1 MAGSHGVTAMV
12 AQALSAVPYKELM
25 ESVASQLVGIEHR
38 PDGAFITTPLMYPSG
53 SMAVVRVYVLGH
65 DRHFVTDMG
74 MGYLEAEMMGT
85 SLIYARNATPIA
97 QQAGLDFD
105 HHAFSLVE
113 VSHHQLPGAIVTIAN
128 ASERAVALAAYK
140 QSEKRI
146 AEDEERLYER
156 LVKVFT
162 PVHVDRDVP
171 IVGASN
177 TSWRVANVV
186 KLDGKLT
193 VFEPVSRHPNSIT
206 TATTKFH
213 DLARLDDPPNRVAVV
228 ENKERLG
235 TYLGVL
241 SQAADVIT
249 RDAPDKTL
257 KRLAA

>member
-1 MAGSHGVTAMV
+1 MA
-12 AQALSAVPYKELM
+12 AQALTAAPYRQLL
-25 ESVASQLVGIEHR
+25 ESVANQLVTIEHR
-38 PDGAFITTPLMYPSG
+38 SDGALFTTPLMYPSG
-53 SMAVVRVYVLGH
+53 SMAVVRVDVSGR

-85 SLIYARNATPIA
+85 SLVYARNAKPIA
-97 QQAGLDFD
+97 EHAGVHFD
-105 HHAFSLVE
+105 HHAFSLVDL
-113 VSHHQLPGAIVTIAN
+113 SRAQLPGGIVTIAN
-128 ASERAVALAAYK
+128 ASQQAVALAAYK
-140 QSEKRI
+140 QAERKI

-156 LVKVFT
+156 LVKIFT
-162 PVHVDRDVP
+162 PPHVTRDVAM
-171 IVGASN
+171 VGASN
-177 TSWRVANVV
+177 TSWRVANIVRLGR
-186 KLDGKLT
+186 KIT

-249 RDAPDKTL
+249 RDVPDRTL
-257 KRLAA
+257 QRLAA

>member
-1 MAGSHGVTAMV
+1 MA
-12 AQALSAVPYKELM
+12 AQAMSAVPHRQLM
-25 ESVASQLVGIEHR
+25 ESVAGQLVAIEHR
-38 PDGAFITTPLMYPSG
+38 PDGAFITTPIMYPSG
-53 SMAVVRVYVLGH
+53 SMAVVRADVLGH
-65 DRHFVTDMG
+65 DRHFITDMG

-85 SLIYARNATPIA
+85 SLIYARSATPIA
-97 QQAGLDFD
+97 EQAGIHFD
-105 HHAFSLVE
+105 NHAFSLLD
-113 VSHHQLPGAIVTIAN
+113 VSRDQLAGAIIAIAN
-128 ASERAVALAAYK
+128 ASQQAVALAAYK
-140 QSEKRI
+140 QSEKKI

-162 PVHVDRDVP
+162 PLHVNRDVA

-177 TSWRVANVV
+177 TSWRVANIVRLER
-186 KLDGKLT
+186 KIT

-249 RDAPDKTL
+249 RDAPDRTL